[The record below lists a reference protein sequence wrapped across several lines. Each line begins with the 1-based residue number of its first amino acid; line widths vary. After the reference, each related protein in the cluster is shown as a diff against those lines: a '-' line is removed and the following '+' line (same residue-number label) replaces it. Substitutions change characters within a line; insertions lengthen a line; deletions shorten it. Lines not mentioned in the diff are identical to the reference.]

1 MASKLDDDDKSVI
14 VVSSQSNR
22 STSSQSTCAI
32 VVLLGWWRSQIR
44 HVQKYSKIYEER
56 GCVTVTGVAPPHAI
70 MSYDLEALDNFVRKV
85 ASQVSALIRDFEH
98 KKQDSTTEKEL
109 SVIFHVFS
117 NGGAYP
123 LHRLEILI
131 HRARLETRNS
141 NMIDDLLLVGS
152 RLKGQIYDSAPAF
165 PHAKSALMAMGSAI
179 SNPVIRQLFQV
190 AFLLRVLLDHL
201 RMVLRYI
208 LGYGWFDS
216 RQEFWKHL
224 ATHSLC
230 LNQAYVY
237 STRDEIADV
246 SYLEDLIAIRK
257 QLPGSRVTVLKFDDS
272 DHVQHL
278 RTHEREYRNM
288 INSFMEDVLHGDD
301 KPTIEK

>member
-1 MASKLDDDDKSVI
+1 MTSKLDNDESVI
-14 VVSSQSNR
+14 VESSQSNR
-22 STSSQSTCAI
+22 SASSRRPSAI
-32 VVLLGWWRSQIR
+32 VVLLGWWRSQVR

-56 GCVTVTGVAPPHAI
+56 GCVTVTGVAPPSAI
-70 MSYDLEALDNFVRKV
+70 MSYDHGALDAFVRKV
-85 ASQVSALIRDFEH
+85 ASQVAALIRDFDH
-98 KKQDSTTEKEL
+98 IKQDTTPVKEI

-131 HRARLETRNS
+131 QRARMETRNS

-165 PHAKSALMAMGSAI
+165 PHAKSALLAMGSAI
-179 SNPVIRQLFQV
+179 SNPVIRQLLQV
-190 AFLLRVLLDHL
+190 AFLLRVVLSHL
-201 RMVLRYI
+201 RMVLKYI
-208 LGYGWFDS
+208 LGYGWFDP
-216 RQEFWKHL
+216 RQEFWRHL
-224 ATHSLC
+224 ATSGLC

-237 STRDEIADV
+237 STRDKITDV

-257 QLPGSRVTVLKFDDS
+257 QLPGSRVTVTKFDDS

-288 INSFMEDVLHGDD
+288 INNFMEDVLHGDNS
-301 KPTIEK
+301 PTITK